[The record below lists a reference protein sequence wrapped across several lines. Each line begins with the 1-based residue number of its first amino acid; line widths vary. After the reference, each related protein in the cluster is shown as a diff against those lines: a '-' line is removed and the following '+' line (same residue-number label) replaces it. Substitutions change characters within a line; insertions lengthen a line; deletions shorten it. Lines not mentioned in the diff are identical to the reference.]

1 MPKNKIRVSSIQ
13 RLCVNDGPGVRT
25 VVFLKGCYLNCPWCC
40 NPEAIYYD
48 KDLLFNRGD
57 CIKDSDSRICNQ
69 CVLKGGNQNVTEC
82 PLGVYE
88 TTYNDYGVD
97 ELYFLITRDI
107 SIYNSGGGVT
117 FSGGEPL
124 LQAIQIEPLLKRLRN
139 NGIHIAFETTL
150 YAPINNY
157 LLVERYVNHWLVDLK
172 FQFGYIPNLDYH
184 INFSSFETNLSHLQ
198 DNAECNVQYRMVVM
212 QEIRDNIS
220 YIVEKFC
227 CYKID
232 NIELLSYHNLSD
244 IKYKQLNKTIHKFNP
259 PDKNV
264 LEQLKN
270 SLHESNI
277 NESVLNI

>member
-1 MPKNKIRVSSIQ
+1 M
-13 RLCVNDGPGVRT
+13 
-25 VVFLKGCYLNCPWCC
+25 
-40 NPEAIYYD
+40 
-48 KDLLFNRGD
+48 
-57 CIKDSDSRICNQ
+57 
-69 CVLKGGNQNVTEC
+69 
-82 PLGVYE
+82 
-88 TTYNDYGVD
+88 
-97 ELYFLITRDI
+97 
-107 SIYNSGGGVT
+107 
-117 FSGGEPL
+117 
-124 LQAIQIEPLLKRLRN
+124 
-139 NGIHIAFETTL
+139 
-150 YAPINNY
+150 
-157 LLVERYVNHWLVDLK
+157 K

-244 IKYKQLNKTIHKFNP
+244 IKYKQLNKTIHNFNP

-264 LEQLKN
+264 LEQLIN